1 MSYCTIDDIRKQ
13 VREAELIGLTDEED
27 TGAVV
32 ESVVTAAIEA
42 AGVEIDGYLGG
53 RYALPLAT
61 VPAILTKLAAD
72 IAVYNLY
79 ALGDGPPESRKE
91 RYDNAVRFLRSVAEG
106 KISLGANDPAGTGA
120 ADKPAVSAGD
130 AVFTQDT
137 LKGF

>member
-32 ESVVTAAIEA
+32 ESVVTAAIES

-53 RYALPLAT
+53 RYALPLVT

-106 KISLGANDPAGTGA
+106 KISLGANDPAGTGT
-120 ADKPAVSAGD
+120 ADKPTVSAGE
-130 AVFTQDT
+130 AVFSQDS